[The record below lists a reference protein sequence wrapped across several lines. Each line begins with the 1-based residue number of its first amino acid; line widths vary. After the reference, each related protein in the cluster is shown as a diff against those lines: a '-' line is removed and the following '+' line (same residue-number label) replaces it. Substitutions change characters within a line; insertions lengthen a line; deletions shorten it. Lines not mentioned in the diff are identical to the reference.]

1 VHVEGTIDP
10 MARHDPITDFEP
22 PSVAALGRW
31 LAPSRAWHRPW
42 FTGLEHVDPARP
54 TMFVGNHTLYGVIDV
69 MHIVHELYR
78 VHGIFPRAL
87 GDRLHFAVPLWRDLV
102 SSLGCVLGTRE
113 NCAALMRAGQHV
125 LVFPGGAREVF
136 KRKGEAYRLIWKDR
150 VGFVHMAAAHG
161 YRIIPFASVGAEEAF
176 HIAFDGAELMA
187 SPVGALLRATGLADK
202 YLRGGEE
209 LPPLVRGLGPTWIPR
224 PERFYFSFGEP
235 VATLRYRNSIDDQ
248 DAMLALRAKV
258 QASIERQLQN
268 LLRLRER
275 ERA

>member
-1 VHVEGTIDP
+1 
-10 MARHDPITDFEP
+10 MARDDPITDFEP
-22 PSVAALGRW
+22 PSLARLGRW
-31 LAPSRAWHRPW
+31 LALPQAWHRPR
-42 FTGLEHVDPARP
+42 FSGLENVDPSCPAL
-54 TMFVGNHTLYGVIDV
+54 FVGNHTLYGVLDV
-69 MHIVHELYR
+69 PHLVYELYR

-87 GDRLHFAVPLWRDLV
+87 GDRAHFVVPIWRDLL
-102 SSLGCVLGTRE
+102 SGFGCVLGSRA
-113 NCAALMRAGQHV
+113 NCEALMRAGQNV
-125 LVFPGGAREVF
+125 LVFPGGAREAL

-150 VGFVHMAAAHG
+150 IGFAQMAAAHG
-161 YRIIPFASVGAEEAF
+161 YPIVPFAAVGAEEAYR
-176 HIAFDGAELMA
+176 IALDAGEIMA
-187 SPVGALLRATGLADK
+187 SPLGKLLRATGLADK